1 MMSRMSIMSRMLA
14 GQELHLDCG
23 PKQADL
29 ASSEAA
35 AQQAVPAS

>member
-1 MMSRMSIMSRMLA
+1 MMSRMLA
-14 GQELHLDCG
+14 GQEFLHLDCG